1 MSHRTISSLIETRKE
16 VIRQV
21 NQGELAVGTAAS
33 ILGVTRQ
40 ALWKMRRRVVI
51 YGLEAVT
58 GRKRGP
64 KLYHRVWNRTPEWME
79 EKVEELFS
87 ATSVGPDR
95 LSWLLED
102 VSISLSRATIYR
114 ILVRRRLMVRK
125 IQQKRGP
132 VILYSKGFPGE
143 EVQMDTTEP
152 LGKSGPTL
160 ISAIDDY
167 SRWGAA
173 DCYLGNKAIQAA
185 AFLRR
190 LAREVPFP
198 ITAVRVDHGS
208 EFQGAFIRECKTLD
222 IQLIR
227 NPVRH
232 PTSNGKVER
241 FHRTIEEECFW
252 RVGVGPAMLEEA
264 RYWLSRYL
272 AWYNT
277 KRVHGGYGICGRT
290 PQERIEDWIIEN
302 NVASPLYR
310 RDVNETLIL
319 YMSRRD
325 LTDVIY
331 YPSVE

>member
-1 MSHRTISSLIETRKE
+1 LLIETRKE
-16 VIRQV
+16 VLRQV
-21 NQGELAVGTAAS
+21 NQGELSVGTAAS
-33 ILGVTRQ
+33 LLGVTRQ
-40 ALWKMRRRVVI
+40 AVWKMRRRVAV
-51 YGLEAVT
+51 YGPEAVT

-64 KLYHRVWNRTPEWME
+64 KSYYRVWNRTPEWME
-79 EKVEELFS
+79 EKVEELFT

-95 LSWLLED
+95 LCWLLED
-102 VSISLSRATIYR
+102 VSISLSRSTVYR
-114 ILVRRRLMVRK
+114 ILVRRRLIAQR
-125 IQQKRGP
+125 IREKRGP
-132 VILYSKGFPGE
+132 ILLYSKGFPGE

-173 DCYLGNKAIQAA
+173 DCYIGNKAVQAA
-185 AFLRR
+185 AFLRQ
-190 LAREVPFP
+190 LVAQVPFP
-198 ITAVRVDHGS
+198 ITAVRVDNGS
-208 EFQGAFIRECKTLD
+208 EFQGVFKAVCKELG
-222 IQLIR
+222 IAIKR

-252 RVGVGPAMLEEA
+252 RVGAKPDNLEYA

-319 YMSRRD
+319 Y
-325 LTDVIY
+325 I
-331 YPSVE
+331 P

>member
-1 MSHRTISSLIETRKE
+1 MSQSTIQSLVETRKQ
-16 VIRQV
+16 VLLQV
-21 NQGELAVGTAAS
+21 NQGELAVHTAAS
-33 ILGVTRQ
+33 LLGITRQ
-40 ALWKMRRRVVI
+40 AVWKMRRRVSRD
-51 YGLEAVT
+51 GPEAVL

-64 KLYHRVWNRTPEWME
+64 KAYHRVWNRTPAWME

-95 LSWLLED
+95 LCWLLED
-102 VSISLSRATIYR
+102 VSISLSRATVYR
-114 ILVRRRLMVRK
+114 ILIRRRLIAQRVR
-125 IQQKRGP
+125 QKRGP
-132 VILYSKGFPGE
+132 VCLYSKGFPGE

-167 SRWGAA
+167 SRWGLA
-173 DCYLGNKAIQAA
+173 DCYVGNKAVQAA
-185 AFLRR
+185 EFLKKIVSQ
-190 LAREVPFP
+190 APFP
-198 ITAVRVDHGS
+198 IAAVRVDNGS
-208 EFQGAFIRECKTLD
+208 EFQGAFIRECKTLG
-222 IQLIR
+222 IGLIR

-252 RVGVGPAMLEEA
+252 RVGAKPDTLEYA

-302 NVASPLYR
+302 NVLSPLYR

-319 YMSRRD
+319 YNS
-325 LTDVIY
+325 
-331 YPSVE
+331 